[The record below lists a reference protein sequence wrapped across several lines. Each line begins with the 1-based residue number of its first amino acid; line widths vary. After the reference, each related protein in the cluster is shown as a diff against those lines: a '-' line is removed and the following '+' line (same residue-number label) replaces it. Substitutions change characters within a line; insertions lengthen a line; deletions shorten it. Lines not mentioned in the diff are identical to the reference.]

1 LRRQQPR
8 PRAQRLR
15 PADGLLSRDAA
26 LPRFAESPG
35 LPLDDPAARPHL
47 SVQDGLHLWSDAMT
61 RLPAAL
67 ALLMLAAVT
76 VRTEDY
82 PANYVAATLVRLN
95 DNGAWSWFMD
105 PRVIVNDG
113 KLIVGSVRAVGSNQA
128 NVTDPRWGN
137 VEISVYDL
145 ATAKVDNVVLHPHL
159 EQDDHDGPA
168 FLVRKD
174 GRYLAV
180 YSKHTKE

>member
-1 LRRQQPR
+1 MR
-8 PRAQRLR
+8 
-15 PADGLLSRDAA
+15 
-26 LPRFAESPG
+26 
-35 LPLDDPAARPHL
+35 
-47 SVQDGLHLWSDAMT
+47 W
-61 RLPAAL
+61 L
-67 ALLMLAAVT
+67 ALLIASGLAGIVAAPLPAGT
-76 VRTEDY
+76 KDTY
-82 PANYVAATLVRLN
+82 PTNYVAATLVQLN

-113 KLIVGSVRAVGSNQA
+113 KLIVGSVRAIGSNQA
-128 NVTDPRWGN
+128 NITDPRWGN

-159 EQDDHDGPA
+159 EQDDHDAPA

-180 YSKHTKE
+180 YSKHTKERRMYYRISEPHNPLVWGPAMIAVTPGVEAPVQGYNCL